1 MTPCSTHMSRLMT
14 AAAALM
20 AAGCWG
26 RNIEYAPD
34 GTLDTSGPD
43 TVACGEEPD
52 ETTGWTIQ
60 GVALDL
66 ETLTP
71 PSAADGLCATA
82 IDPSPVLA
90 GQPPN
95 DLAVGQVCDDGRFA
109 IYNLGDA
116 PAVGMFVVIDDCE
129 PGAGDTAG
137 DPQDLVLQSA
147 NGVKSSDVAGLG
159 AGDVYVMDSVTGK
172 GDLTYLTRS
181 YQATI
186 EAELVNYDGSLDE
199 DGFLGGRLLD
209 ASLAPV
215 AGAVLDCGGCSLLT
229 ASYQDG
235 DASDGLFTTA
245 GEPNEASILEGDAR
259 FFLPGAGVDTYAVA
273 DVGTHTWERTLLG
286 SLPGYAVFSNF
297 IATN

>member
-1 MTPCSTHMSRLMT
+1 MHPCSTHLSRLLS
-14 AAAALM
+14 AATALM
-20 AAGCWG
+20 AAGCSG

-34 GTLDTSGPD
+34 GTVDTSAPE
-43 TVACGEEPD
+43 TVGCGEAPE
-52 ETTGWTIQ
+52 EATGWSIE

-66 ETLTP
+66 ETLAP

-82 IDPSPVLA
+82 IDPSPVLS
-90 GQPPN
+90 GQPPS

-116 PAVGMFVVIDDCE
+116 PAVGMFVVIDDCV
-129 PGAGDTAG
+129 PGNGDTASEL
-137 DPQDLVLQSA
+137 QDLVLQSA

-159 AGDVYVMDSVTGK
+159 PGDVYVMDSVTGK

-181 YQATI
+181 YQATL
-186 EAELVNYDGSLDE
+186 EAELVAYEGSLDD

-209 ASLAPV
+209 ADLEPV
-215 AGAVLDCGGCSLLT
+215 AGATIDCSTCGELT
-229 ASYQDG
+229 ASYQDD
-235 DASDGLFTTA
+235 DATDGLFETGGT
-245 GEPNEASILEGDAR
+245 PNASTSASGR
-259 FFLPGAGVDTYAVA
+259 FFLPRAGVSTYKVEDGGA
-273 DVGTHTWERTLLG
+273 HTWEETLLG